1 MCQWRQV
8 PRPTFK
14 SVGEPDQTQSCQ
26 NDSSRRIKLCC
37 GNTRWIFAA
46 TLATCTLRQNRLQ
59 QRWLSASLSVSIR
72 IGGTH
77 IIIIK
82 QNSNHTNHIIKADQ
96 SDQSHWDQIKIP
108 HCRPCRT
115 SKFYCYRCQLLGLS
129 LDMHLPGIPCH
140 PFSQTALLG
149 AGVQNQMVLFWDGVC
164 AYLIIV
170 TGTTGGARVN
180 PVPVPV

>member
-1 MCQWRQV
+1 MVIHAEYLQLHWQLVR
-8 PRPTFK
+8 
-14 SVGEPDQTQSCQ
+14 SVRI
-26 NDSSRRIKLCC
+26 DSSKDDCPLPSQWVS
-37 GNTRWIFAA
+37 GLVAH
-46 TLATCTLRQNRLQ
+46 TL
-59 QRWLSASLSVSIR
+59 SLSNKIA
-72 IGGTH
+72 ITP
-77 IIIIK
+77 I
-82 QNSNHTNHIIKADQ
+82 TLKADQ
-96 SDQSHWDQIKIP
+96 SHRDQIKIP
-108 HCRPCRT
+108 HCRPCR
-115 SKFYCYRCQLLGLS
+115 SSQFHCYRCQLLVLS